1 MLDAMSGEALS
12 LSVTPAAFQGASAVI
27 SGRAAP
33 LATPYHVAQ
42 TSMEAAG
49 QAGAAVAQALQAYRT
64 AFAQRLSTVAS
75 GLDGAAGAY
84 TAQESVNS
92 QALTA
97 LAPTQWV

>member
-1 MLDAMSGEALS
+1 MSGEAVP
-12 LSVTPAAFQGASAVI
+12 LSVVPTALHGASAVI
-27 SGRAAP
+27 GGQAAP
-33 LATPYHVAQ
+33 LATPSATAP

-49 QAGAAVAQALQAYRT
+49 QAGAAVTQALQAYRA

-84 TAQESVNS
+84 TAQEGAND
-92 QALTA
+92 QALSA

>member
-1 MLDAMSGEALS
+1 MSGKAEP
-12 LSVTPAAFQGASAVI
+12 LSVVPTALHGASAVI
-27 SGRAAP
+27 GGHAAGLTTTTGAVP
-33 LATPYHVAQ
+33 

-64 AFAQRLSTVAS
+64 AFAQRLSTVTS

-84 TAQESVNS
+84 VAQEGANS
-92 QALTA
+92 QALAA